1 MTSILLCIALSAAVP
16 GAADEKKAAAPDVE
30 GKWLIVYVEEG
41 GKRNAT
47 WEQQVATVKGDTMTY
62 SKEGDD
68 RTLRLSFGTGQT
80 VKITGAGGKGSGEM
94 SGVYISG
101 QDYLCLSV
109 NPAGKDSE
117 PPAKVDAKKATSSGA
132 FILILRRQR

>member
-1 MTSILLCIALSAAVP
+1 MIPILMSIALTAAP
-16 GAADEKKAAAPDVE
+16 GAAEEKKAAAPDVE

-68 RTLRLSFGTGQT
+68 RSLKLSFGPNQT
-80 VKITGAGGKGSGEM
+80 VKVAGAGGKGGGDM
-94 SGVYISG
+94 GGVYISG
-101 QDYLCLSV
+101 QDYLCLSL
-109 NPAGKDSE
+109 NPAGKEGD
-117 PPAKVDAKKATSSGA
+117 PPAKADLKKASSGA